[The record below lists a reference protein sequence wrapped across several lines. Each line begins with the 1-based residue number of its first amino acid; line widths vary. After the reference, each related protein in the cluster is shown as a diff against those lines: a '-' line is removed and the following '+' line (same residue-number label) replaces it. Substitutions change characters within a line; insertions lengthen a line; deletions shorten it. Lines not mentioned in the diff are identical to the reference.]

1 MPRSLADQWNTAVRL
16 VVDEV
21 ELLLVDG
28 LGLERDAGEFS
39 FAIDAPVI
47 VGVAALAPLEGAV
60 MVRE

>member
-1 MPRSLADQWNTAVRL
+1 MPRSLADPWNTAVRL

-28 LGLERDAGEFS
+28 LERDAGEIS
-39 FAIDAPVI
+39 FAVDAPVV
-47 VGVAALAPLEGAV
+47 VGLAALAPLEGAV